1 MTVEPDASVPDSVT
15 HREVQEILRTFA
27 ASGWSSLELE
37 VRGMRIVVGKDGPP
51 AAATTAPAAGA
62 ATAGTVPVPVPVP
75 APAPVAPAAAP
86 APVAPVRTPAAPAA
100 PAAPV
105 DTEGLVAI
113 RSPAV
118 GAFWVSP
125 APGQPPF
132 VEVGQVVARDEQLAI
147 VEVMKLMN
155 PVVAPQ
161 PGEVVQVCANNAELV
176 EYDQVLFLIRP
187 TDG

>member
-1 MTVEPDASVPDSVT
+1 MTVEPDAQVPDSVT
-15 HREVQEILRTFA
+15 HREIQEILRTFA
-27 ASGWSSLELE
+27 ASGWSTLELE

-51 AAATTAPAAGA
+51 TAATTAPAAGA
-62 ATAGTVPVPVPVP
+62 ATAGTAPVPSP
-75 APAPVAPAAAP
+75 APATPAAAAP
-86 APVAPVRTPAAPAA
+86 APTAPVPAPAAPAA

-132 VEVGQVVARDEQLAI
+132 VEVGQMVARDEQLAI

-155 PVVAPQ
+155 PVVAAQ
-161 PGEVVQVCANNAELV
+161 PGEIVQVCATNAELV

-187 TDG
+187 SDG

>member
-1 MTVEPDASVPDSVT
+1 MTVEPDAQVPDSVT
-15 HREVQEILRTFA
+15 HREIQEILRTFA
-27 ASGWSSLELE
+27 ASGWSTLELE

-51 AAATTAPAAGA
+51 VAATTAPATGA
-62 ATAGTVPVPVPVP
+62 ATARTAAVP
-75 APAPVAPAAAP
+75 APAPVTAREGTPGPAA
-86 APVAPVRTPAAPAA
+86 VAPAPAA
-100 PAAPV
+100 PAVQAAPL
-105 DTEGLVAI
+105 DTEGLVAV

-118 GAFWVSP
+118 GAFWVAP
-125 APGQPPF
+125 APGQPAF

-161 PGEVVQVCANNAELV
+161 PGEIVQVCAGNAELV

-187 TDG
+187 SDG

>member
-1 MTVEPDASVPDSVT
+1 MTVEPDAQVPDSVT
-15 HREVQEILRTFA
+15 YREVREILRTFA
-27 ASGWSSLELE
+27 ASGWSTLELE

-62 ATAGTVPVPVPVP
+62 ATAVPVPVPPPVP
-75 APAPVAPAAAP
+75 PPAPVAAAP
-86 APVAPVRTPAAPAA
+86 APTAPVPAPAAPAA

-105 DTEGLVAI
+105 DTEGLVAV

-132 VEVGQVVARDEQLAI
+132 VEVGQMVARDEQLAI

-155 PVVAPQ
+155 PVIAVQ
-161 PGEVVQVCANNAELV
+161 PGEIVQICANNAELV

-187 TDG
+187 SDG

>member
-1 MTVEPDASVPDSVT
+1 MTVAPDAQVPDGVT
-15 HREVQEILRTFA
+15 HREIREILRTFA
-27 ASGWSSLELE
+27 ASGWSTLELE

-62 ATAGTVPVPVPVP
+62 APAVAAPVPSPSPV
-75 APAPVAPAAAP
+75 PAAAP
-86 APVAPVRTPAAPAA
+86 TRTSPSSSPAIPAAAVAPL
-100 PAAPV
+100 

-118 GAFWVSP
+118 GAFWVAP

-132 VEVGQVVARDEQLAI
+132 VEVGQVVARDDQLAI

-161 PGEVVQVCANNAELV
+161 SGEIVQICANNAELV

-187 TDG
+187 SDG

>member
-1 MTVEPDASVPDSVT
+1 MTVEPDAQVPDSVT
-15 HREVQEILRTFA
+15 HREIQEILRTFA
-27 ASGWSSLELE
+27 ASGWSTLELE

-51 AAATTAPAAGA
+51 TAATTAPAAGA
-62 ATAGTVPVPVPVP
+62 ATAGTAPVPSP
-75 APAPVAPAAAP
+75 APATPAAAAP
-86 APVAPVRTPAAPAA
+86 APTAPVPAPAAPAA
-100 PAAPV
+100 PAAPI

-132 VEVGQVVARDEQLAI
+132 VEVGQMVARDEQLAI

-155 PVVAPQ
+155 PVVAAQ
-161 PGEVVQVCANNAELV
+161 PGEIMQVCANNAELV

-187 TDG
+187 SDG

>member
-1 MTVEPDASVPDSVT
+1 MTVEPDAQVPDSVT
-15 HREVQEILRTFA
+15 HREIQEILRTFA
-27 ASGWSSLELE
+27 ASGWSTLELE

-62 ATAGTVPVPVPVP
+62 ATPGTAPLPS
-75 APAPVAPAAAP
+75 PAPVAPAATP
-86 APVAPVRTPAAPAA
+86 APTSPVPAPAAPAA

-132 VEVGQVVARDEQLAI
+132 VEVGQMVARDEQLAI

-155 PVVAPQ
+155 PVIAAQ
-161 PGEVVQVCANNAELV
+161 PGEIVQVCANNAELV

-187 TDG
+187 SDG

>member
-1 MTVEPDASVPDSVT
+1 MTVEPDAPVPDAVT
-15 HREVQEILRTFA
+15 HREIREILRTFA
-27 ASGWSSLELE
+27 ASGWSTLELE

-62 ATAGTVPVPVPVP
+62 AATAPVP
-75 APAPVAPAAAP
+75 APPAPPAAAP
-86 APVAPVRTPAAPAA
+86 AVVAPAPAPAA

-105 DTEGLVAI
+105 DTEGLVAV

-155 PVVAPQ
+155 PVVATQ
-161 PGEVVQVCANNAELV
+161 PGEVVQICATNAELV

-187 TDG
+187 SDG